1 MQINES
7 KIAFICF
14 LLFFRIGTFQWVTDD
29 SNKKIFARVTLCLSC
44 NNRTSLLCSRSRQKR
59 GFDPAIGKTYNTD
72 FLVWQGNAYARG
84 FKERLIVI
92 VGGGGKWSDFCTISD
107 FLAKRDFGKATASSP
122 APSRSSRHWKSCS
135 MLNNIEVALVAV
147 VRMLTAVRPPAA
159 DGLQAP
165 LSGKAITFPMQ
176 SELWNIEPR
185 FPALPDRY
193 YWKTSLGLFH
203 IEVNYLPRHL
213 IA

>member
-14 LLFFRIGTFQWVTDD
+14 LLFFQIGTFQRVTDD
-29 SNKKIFARVTLCLSC
+29 LNKKIFARVTLCLNC
-44 NNRTSLLCSRSRQKR
+44 NNRISLLSPRSRQKR

-92 VGGGGKWSDFCTISD
+92 VGGGGKRSDFCTICD
-107 FLAKRDFGKATASSP
+107 FLAKMDFGKATASSP

-147 VRMLTAVRPPAA
+147 VRMLTSCSAPAA
-159 DGLQAP
+159 DGLHAP
-165 LSGKAITFPMQ
+165 LSGKAITFPLAIRTVEYRT
-176 SELWNIEPR
+176 S
-185 FPALPDRY
+185 FPCASRSVLLENVARAL
-193 YWKTSLGLFH
+193 SH
-203 IEVNYLPRHL
+203 
-213 IA
+213 

>member
-7 KIAFICF
+7 KITFICF
-14 LLFFRIGTFQWVTDD
+14 LLFFRIGTFQRVKDD
-29 SNKKIFARVTLCLSC
+29 SSKKIFARVTLCPKC
-44 NNRTSLLCSRSRQKR
+44 NSRIPLLCSRSRQKR

-84 FKERLIVI
+84 FKERLILI

>member
-29 SNKKIFARVTLCLSC
+29 SNKKICACVTLYLKC
-44 NNRTSLLCSRSRQKR
+44 NNRISLLSSRSRQKR

-84 FKERLIVI
+84 FKERLFVI
-92 VGGGGKWSDFCTISD
+92 VGGGGQRGDFCTICD
-107 FLAKRDFGKATASSP
+107 FLAKMDFGKATASSP
-122 APSRSSRHWKSCS
+122 ARSRSSRHWKSCS

-147 VRMLTAVRPPAA
+147 VRMLRAVRPSWPTVCTRRSAE
-159 DGLQAP
+159 
-165 LSGKAITFPMQ
+165 KAITFPLAIRTVEYRT
-176 SELWNIEPR
+176 S
-185 FPALPDRY
+185 FPCASRSVLLENVARAF
-193 YWKTSLGLFH
+193 SH
-203 IEVNYLPRHL
+203 
-213 IA
+213 

>member
-147 VRMLTAVRPPAA
+147 VRMLTAVRPSWPTVCTRRSAEK
-159 DGLQAP
+159 P
-165 LSGKAITFPMQ
+165 SRSHMQ

-185 FPALPDRY
+185 FPALPDLY
-193 YWKTSLGLFH
+193 YWKTTLC
-203 IEVNYLPRHL
+203 V
-213 IA
+213 

>member
-29 SNKKIFARVTLCLSC
+29 SNKKICACVTLYLKC
-44 NNRTSLLCSRSRQKR
+44 NNRISLLSSRSRQKRGSSRSRQKR

-92 VGGGGKWSDFCTISD
+92 VGGGGKRSDFCTS
-107 FLAKRDFGKATASSP
+107 ATSW
-122 APSRSSRHWKSCS
+122 RRWT
-135 MLNNIEVALVAV
+135 LE
-147 VRMLTAVRPPAA
+147 R
-159 DGLQAP
+159 Q
-165 LSGKAITFPMQ
+165 
-176 SELWNIEPR
+176 
-185 FPALPDRY
+185 
-193 YWKTSLGLFH
+193 
-203 IEVNYLPRHL
+203 PRHRRL
-213 IA
+213 QVAHPSIGSPVRC

>member
-1 MQINES
+1 MQINEN

-44 NNRTSLLCSRSRQKR
+44 NNRTSLLSPRSRQKR

-92 VGGGGKWSDFCTISD
+92 VGGGGQRT
-107 FLAKRDFGKATASSP
+107 LER
-122 APSRSSRHWKSCS
+122 
-135 MLNNIEVALVAV
+135 
-147 VRMLTAVRPPAA
+147 
-159 DGLQAP
+159 Q
-165 LSGKAITFPMQ
+165 
-176 SELWNIEPR
+176 
-185 FPALPDRY
+185 
-193 YWKTSLGLFH
+193 
-203 IEVNYLPRHL
+203 PRHRRL
-213 IA
+213 QVAHPGIGSPVRC